1 MYELSMRLRRE
12 IQNSNL
18 LQKRCNV
25 LATVYQTMQIVE
37 QQNTE
42 MVINVDM
49 IEYVS
54 LYFN

>member
-1 MYELSMRLRRE
+1 MYEFSMRLRRE